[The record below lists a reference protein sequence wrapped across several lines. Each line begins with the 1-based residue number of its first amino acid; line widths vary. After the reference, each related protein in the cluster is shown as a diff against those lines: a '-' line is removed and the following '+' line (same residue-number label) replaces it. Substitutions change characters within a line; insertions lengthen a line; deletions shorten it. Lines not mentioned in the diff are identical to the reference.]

1 MKDTHYFNQPQK
13 LSSSPS
19 HGLSHLSESLILIVS
34 TNVNSLET
42 LEATEIVTEFT
53 LRTLDIEDMV
63 EGQVALA
70 IPVWHLRGRN

>member
-19 HGLSHLSESLILIVS
+19 HDLSHLSESLILIVS

-53 LRTLDIEDMV
+53 PRTLDIEDMV
-63 EGQVALA
+63 EG
-70 IPVWHLRGRN
+70 